1 MANFIKLEDSPMFQ
15 NQISFLENTTNEL
28 KDRCQTLYKGSKKFM
43 TALGEAFNGDN
54 SFADSLEA
62 FGGGQDDPISVSI
75 GGPIVSKFINAFREL
90 ANYKEMLLSQV
101 EHLLVDRLMHFMTVD
116 LQDVKAREKF
126 VSLKKNTR
134 GDIVVELEEDL
145 QNSKSSFERRRFDL
159 ATALMNIEAKK
170 KYEFLESISAIMDAH
185 LRYFKL
191 GYDLLSQLEPFIHQ
205 VLTYAQQS
213 KELANVEQ
221 DKLEKRI
228 QEFRT
233 QAEIDTLRVSKNI
246 EPSTNAGSIQ
256 VVGMNLDKSVEPLM
270 LSSIEGEVQTIKQG
284 YLLKRSSSR
293 GDWKRRFF
301 VLDSRGSLYY
311 YRNKESPMESNYK
324 LQTGTEESV
333 DKERY
338 QSLVGRLIYLSHIG
352 PNIAYYISLEVYI
365 LVLHL
370 VRGNLVTGRSKKQSV
385 IARSSAGAENR
396 AMAQGV
402 CQLLWLQKLPDKLK
416 LLEEQNYP
424 CTVITKM
431 PSVLLKIRL
440 NMIEQN
446 TLRLIDTLSKKRVI
460 TINILVQLETVV
472 VYLLNSVQGIVGT
485 LGSRTVDLR
494 ASTIKL
500 DTEDTDLRLCFR
512 ILTPLKTYTL
522 QAENGVDRMDWVNK
536 ITAVIVSL
544 LNSHI
549 QQQHVEIPRPPNVT
563 SPNSHGTSEIEQTG
577 YRAEPISSVLRK
589 IPGND
594 VCAECSAVEPDW
606 ASLNLGILLC
616 IECSGVH
623 RNLGVHISKVRSLTL
638 DVKVWEPSIVELF
651 CTLGNAYC
659 NSIWEGSLL
668 KNESVNEPKATS
680 TSVPKPCAKDVISLK
695 EKYIHAKYVD
705 KLLIIKDA
713 LQPGDPP
720 NLTNIWQ
727 AVKNDNIQEVYRLL
741 AISETNIVNTTFD
754 DVVSIELYHHVVDA
768 QDSSLESQK
777 EEKEQHD
784 PLDCQRIKDSNDPGN
799 CLQGCSLLH
808 LACQGGN
815 CVMLEL
821 LLQFGADINMRDFHG
836 RTPLHH
842 CVALGNNSLAKHL
855 LRRGAKS
862 SITDE
867 GGLSALER
875 AMEKGAIK
883 DEELFILLNE
893 S

>member
-1 MANFIKLEDSPMFQ
+1 MIPLVSPLE
-15 NQISFLENTTNEL
+15 
-28 KDRCQTLYKGSKKFM
+28 
-43 TALGEAFNGDN
+43 
-54 SFADSLEA
+54 
-62 FGGGQDDPISVSI
+62 
-75 GGPIVSKFINAFREL
+75 
-90 ANYKEMLLSQV
+90 V

-116 LQDVKAREKF
+116 LQDVKESRQQFNKAKYVYDQAREKF

-233 QAEIDTLRVSKNI
+233 QAEIDTLRVSNNI

-311 YRNKESPMESNYK
+311 YRNKGIKPMGYHH
-324 LQTGTEESV
+324 QHTV
-333 DKERY
+333 
-338 QSLVGRLIYLSHIG
+338 
-352 PNIAYYISLEVYI
+352 
-365 LVLHL
+365 
-370 VRGNLVTGRSKKQSV
+370 
-385 IARSSAGAENR
+385 SAGDSSGVFAKFR
-396 AMAQGV
+396 ARH
-402 CQLLWLQKLPDKLK
+402 
-416 LLEEQNYP
+416 
-424 CTVITKM
+424 
-431 PSVLLKIRL
+431 SRS
-440 NMIEQN
+440 
-446 TLRLIDTLSKKRVI
+446 LSF
-460 TINILVQLETVV
+460 NE
-472 VYLLNSVQGIVGT
+472 GT
-485 LGSRTVDLR
+485 LGSSTVDLR

-500 DTEDTDLRLCFR
+500 DTEDTDLRL
-512 ILTPLKTYTL
+512 LL
-522 QAENGVDRMDWVNK
+522 QNFNSTENLHIAGDLQRTHSLAENGVDRMDWVNK

-549 QQQHVEIPRPPNVT
+549 QQQHVEIPRPPSNVT

-577 YRAEPISSVLRK
+577 YRAEPISSLLRK

-659 NSIWEGSLL
+659 NSIWEGLLL
-668 KNESVNEPKATS
+668 KNESVDEPKATS

-695 EKYIHAKYVD
+695 EKYIHAKVF
-705 KLLIIKDA
+705 
-713 LQPGDPP
+713 
-720 NLTNIWQ
+720 
-727 AVKNDNIQEVYRLL
+727 
-741 AISETNIVNTTFD
+741 S
-754 DVVSIELYHHVVDA
+754 
-768 QDSSLESQK
+768 
-777 EEKEQHD
+777 
-784 PLDCQRIKDSNDPGN
+784 
-799 CLQGCSLLH
+799 
-808 LACQGGN
+808 
-815 CVMLEL
+815 
-821 LLQFGADINMRDFHG
+821 
-836 RTPLHH
+836 
-842 CVALGNNSLAKHL
+842 
-855 LRRGAKS
+855 
-862 SITDE
+862 
-867 GGLSALER
+867 
-875 AMEKGAIK
+875 
-883 DEELFILLNE
+883 
-893 S
+893 

>member
-43 TALGEAFNGDN
+43 TALGEAFHGDN

-116 LQDVKAREKF
+116 LQDVKESRQQFNKAKYAYDQAREKF

-233 QAEIDTLRVSKNI
+233 QAEIDTLRVSNNI

-311 YRNKESPMESNYK
+311 YRNKGIKPMGYHH
-324 LQTGTEESV
+324 QHTG
-333 DKERY
+333 
-338 QSLVGRLIYLSHIG
+338 
-352 PNIAYYISLEVYI
+352 
-365 LVLHL
+365 
-370 VRGNLVTGRSKKQSV
+370 
-385 IARSSAGAENR
+385 SAGDSSGVFAKFR
-396 AMAQGV
+396 ARH
-402 CQLLWLQKLPDKLK
+402 
-416 LLEEQNYP
+416 
-424 CTVITKM
+424 
-431 PSVLLKIRL
+431 SRS
-440 NMIEQN
+440 
-446 TLRLIDTLSKKRVI
+446 LSF
-460 TINILVQLETVV
+460 NE
-472 VYLLNSVQGIVGT
+472 GT

-549 QQQHVEIPRPPNVT
+549 QQQHVEIPRPPSNVT

-594 VCAECSAVEPDW
+594 VCAECSAAEPDW

-668 KNESVNEPKATS
+668 KNESVDEPKATS
-680 TSVPKPCAKDVISLK
+680 TSVPKPCAKDVISLN

-727 AVKNDNIQEVYRLL
+727 AVKTDNIQEVYRLL

-754 DVVSIELYHHVVDA
+754 DAVSIELYHHVVDA

-777 EEKEQHD
+777 EQKEQHD
-784 PLDCQRIKDSNDPGN
+784 PLACQRIKDSNDPGN

-883 DEELFILLNE
+883 DEELFILLNG

>member
-1 MANFIKLEDSPMFQ
+1 
-15 NQISFLENTTNEL
+15 
-28 KDRCQTLYKGSKKFM
+28 
-43 TALGEAFNGDN
+43 
-54 SFADSLEA
+54 
-62 FGGGQDDPISVSI
+62 
-75 GGPIVSKFINAFREL
+75 
-90 ANYKEMLLSQV
+90 
-101 EHLLVDRLMHFMTVD
+101 
-116 LQDVKAREKF
+116 
-126 VSLKKNTR
+126 
-134 GDIVVELEEDL
+134 
-145 QNSKSSFERRRFDL
+145 
-159 ATALMNIEAKK
+159 
-170 KYEFLESISAIMDAH
+170 MDAH

-233 QAEIDTLRVSKNI
+233 QAEIDTLRVSNNI

-311 YRNKESPMESNYK
+311 YRNKGIKPMLGAICPLIMIMGEGELLISQESWNKIPGFAQVETIRSKNLMF
-324 LQTGTEESV
+324 
-333 DKERY
+333 D
-338 QSLVGRLIYLSHIG
+338 
-352 PNIAYYISLEVYI
+352 AISI
-365 LVLHL
+365 
-370 VRGNLVTGRSKKQSV
+370 VTGYHHQHTG
-385 IARSSAGAENR
+385 SAGDSSGVFAKFR
-396 AMAQGV
+396 ARH
-402 CQLLWLQKLPDKLK
+402 
-416 LLEEQNYP
+416 
-424 CTVITKM
+424 
-431 PSVLLKIRL
+431 SRS
-440 NMIEQN
+440 
-446 TLRLIDTLSKKRVI
+446 LSF
-460 TINILVQLETVV
+460 NE
-472 VYLLNSVQGIVGT
+472 GT

-549 QQQHVEIPRPPNVT
+549 QQQHVEIPRPPSNVT

-594 VCAECSAVEPDW
+594 VCAECSAAEPDW

-668 KNESVNEPKATS
+668 KNESVDEPKATS

-727 AVKNDNIQEVYRLL
+727 AVKTDNIQEVYRLL

-754 DVVSIELYHHVVDA
+754 DAVSIELYHHVVDA

-777 EEKEQHD
+777 EQKEQHD
-784 PLDCQRIKDSNDPGN
+784 PLACQRIKDSNDPGN

-883 DEELFILLNE
+883 DEELFILLNG